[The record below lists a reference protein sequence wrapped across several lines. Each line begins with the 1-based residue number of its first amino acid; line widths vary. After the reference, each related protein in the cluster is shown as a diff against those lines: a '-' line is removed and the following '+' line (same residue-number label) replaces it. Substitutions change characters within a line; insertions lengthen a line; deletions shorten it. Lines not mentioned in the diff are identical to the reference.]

1 MTSIV
6 DYVEIRKEELRRAF
20 ENLRETNG
28 RKARLAIIQ
37 VGNNQASNAYVKG
50 KLKDAESMSVE
61 TTLFKYADDENALE
75 HTYNLLDNLN
85 NDETIN
91 GILVQLPLPDGFDVK
106 SIIEHISS
114 EKDVDG
120 FTRMSNVLPCTPRG
134 VLDYMSYNGMNV
146 VGKHCTI
153 FGHSDIVGKP
163 LANALMSKRA
173 IVSVLNSSVDENL
186 KRELLASSDY
196 VFVAVGKRNVI
207 THEYKLKKDAIVF
220 DIGINRD
227 ENNKLIGDC
236 ERGLEV
242 MYQSPVPKGVGLLTR
257 IALYDNLLELIKRE
271 ENKND

>member
-1 MTSIV
+1 
-6 DYVEIRKEELRRAF
+6 
-20 ENLRETNG
+20 
-28 RKARLAIIQ
+28 
-37 VGNNQASNAYVKG
+37 
-50 KLKDAESMSVE
+50 
-61 TTLFKYADDENALE
+61 
-75 HTYNLLDNLN
+75 
-85 NDETIN
+85 
-91 GILVQLPLPDGFDVK
+91 
-106 SIIEHISS
+106 
-114 EKDVDG
+114 
-120 FTRMSNVLPCTPRG
+120 
-134 VLDYMSYNGMNV
+134 MSYNSMNV

-153 FGHSDIVGKP
+153 LGHSDIVGNP

-242 MYQSPVPKGVGLLTR
+242 LYQSPVPKGVGLLTR

-271 ENKND
+271 ENKK